1 MSNRPRGAIAL
12 VGSGEYL
19 PVMDEIDRALLATL
33 PPRAL
38 VALLPT
44 ASGLEPGSPER
55 WNALGERHF
64 AALGAPT
71 LPLRLLRRDDAY
83 DEMILAELQKAR
95 FFYFSGG
102 NPTHVIETLH
112 GTPAWAV
119 IHQAI
124 TTGAAIA
131 GCSAGAMM
139 LGGFTVRLRDTR
151 AGGPPSWVPALGVV
165 PEVAVLPH
173 FDRFASRWGW
183 ETIGR
188 LANEAPDGLTV
199 LGIDEDTALIRL
211 RPEEPWRAAG
221 RQTVSIFRAGRPV
234 RVLRPGETIDLDKD

>member
-1 MSNRPRGAIAL
+1 
-12 VGSGEYL
+12 
-19 PVMDEIDRALLATL
+19 MDEIDRALLATL
-33 PPRAL
+33 PPRAV

-71 LPLRLLRRDDAY
+71 LPLRLLRRDDAA
-83 DEMILAELQKAR
+83 DETILAALREAR

-102 NPTHVIETLH
+102 NPNHVIETLQ
-112 GTPAWAV
+112 GTPAWSV
-119 IHQAI
+119 IHQALAA
-124 TTGAAIA
+124 GAAIA

-139 LGGFTVRLRDTR
+139 LGGVTVRLRDIL
-151 AGGPPSWVPALGVV
+151 AGGPPSWMPALGVV

-173 FDRFASRWGW
+173 FDRFASRWGLD
-183 ETIGR
+183 TIRR
-188 LANEAPDGLTV
+188 LADEAPDGLTV

-211 RPEEPWRAAG
+211 RPDEPWRAAG
-221 RQTVSIFRAGRPV
+221 RQTVSVFRAGQPV
-234 RVLRPGETIDLDKD
+234 RVLRSGETIVLDPD